1 MDVRYDWLPCHDS
14 LIWTLASTLS
24 ASTLLSHHLLSHC
37 AIHKGHA
44 TPHRK
49 SMKGS
54 AQVAASGLT
63 VHPSPC
69 FSSHCFI
76 GESITAVS
84 LQQEWWLQLFSWT
97 CWLFLWLFLRGPLQ
111 IASIV
116 QQSNNILKQK
126 SSICSCLGS
135 WNQQM
140 FFFFFFFILFSFIL
154 TISPPLS
161 KVSINCKLVKFFTWP
176 IPVLWAVN
184 NTQQK

>member
-116 QQSNNILKQK
+116 QPAI
-126 SSICSCLGS
+126 
-135 WNQQM
+135 QQY
-140 FFFFFFFILFSFIL
+140 FKTEEFHLLVFGKLESANVFFFFFILFSFIL